1 VDSKLTARE
10 VAIIVVL
17 VLVGIWLMGS
27 RADGPVEKAQREIE
41 ARGGHMPGHEH
52 AQAPES
58 QPEGHPEGQ
67 VQPSDGNPLI
77 TLGQYQ
83 IGDQWFNHAVDLTMQ
98 DYISQGLDEHAA
110 RDTATSEVLEL
121 ALKELIILKYIDEL
135 SVIPDEKEIHKLR
148 DGFFDSFKT
157 DEERQ
162 TFLDRMGMSMDDME
176 NSWKNE
182 AEMISLQSK
191 VFETEGFNPD
201 PDDAETVFQDWLL
214 DKVNTEGFE
223 FIDESL
229 QSLYEQS
236 IDNGWTVM

>member
-1 VDSKLTARE
+1 MDSKLTARE

-41 ARGGHMPGHEH
+41 ARGGHMPGHEQ
-52 AQAPES
+52 AQAPAS
-58 QPEGHPEGQ
+58 QPEGQ
-67 VQPSDGNPLI
+67 LQPSDGNPLF

-83 IGDQWFNHAVDLTMQ
+83 IGDRWFNHAVDLTMQ
-98 DYISQGLDEHAA
+98 DYISNGLDEIAA
-110 RDTATSEVLEL
+110 REAATSEVLQL
-121 ALKELIILKYIDEL
+121 GLKELIILKYIDL
-135 SVIPDEKEIHKLR
+135 YSVIPDEKEIHKLR
-148 DGFFDSFKT
+148 DGFFDTVKT

-176 NSWKNE
+176 NTWKNE
-182 AEMISLQSK
+182 AEMIMLKSK
-191 VFETEGFNPD
+191 VFETEGLNPD

-214 DKVNTEGFE
+214 DKVNTENFT
-223 FIDESL
+223 FNDDSL
-229 QSLYEQS
+229 RSLYEQS